1 MSNPEHDPIPRE
13 AAWLAAVTA
22 SLGVVVIAVDTEGTI
37 TGVAG
42 AVRPRL
48 GVHDGHSLVGTHLA
62 GLIDPQELDRARS
75 TRGAGATHSDLDVIL
90 RPPNDRAPQRDWTFL
105 SRDGAPVP
113 MRLDWHATRGSDG
126 RPDGWIAVAS
136 NPDCQRR
143 VRDEHERVT
152 ALEAQLAQLRHRERE
167 AERVREAYTYLGACR
182 SVREALTVLRSFL
195 GDLFGDAPPRLLIPR
210 ADREEGGDDTLRAD
224 SCWALKTG
232 QIYVSEPGGLRCG
245 HLPDGAEAWACAP
258 LADGED
264 AVAVLVAPL
273 RGPTG
278 RQRIPELATQAQQFS
293 GVLSTLRLRR
303 TLEDQATRDPLTGA
317 VNRRQLD
324 LALQTTLRRH
334 GETRSPFAVVA
345 LDVDHFKRINDTF
358 GHERGD
364 RVLSGLGTL
373 LRESLRGSDVIARVG
388 GEEFVLL
395 LRDLDAAAAA
405 ARTESLRGE
414 IEAAHLAGPDLAC
427 TVSFGLVPVGD
438 ETSTGD
444 ALLRG
449 ADHALYRA
457 KEQGRNR
464 VCVGVPA

>member
-1 MSNPEHDPIPRE
+1 MSNPEPVPRE
-13 AAWLAAVTA
+13 SAWLAAVTA
-22 SLGVVVIAVDTEGTI
+22 SLGAVVIAVDLRGTI
-37 TGVAG
+37 IGIAG
-42 AVRPRL
+42 ALRARL
-48 GVHDGHSLVGTHLA
+48 GVHEGATLVGTHLA
-62 GLIDPQELDRARS
+62 GLIAPEELARARS
-75 TRGAGATHSDLDVIL
+75 THSATSPRSDLDAIL
-90 RPPNDRAPQRDWTFL
+90 GTVDPLPTPGDWTFL
-105 SRDGAPVP
+105 SRDGGPVP
-113 MRLDWHATRGSDG
+113 MRLDWLATRGADG
-126 RPDGWIAVAS
+126 QVDGWIAVAS
-136 NPDCQRR
+136 NPDCQRLAR
-143 VRDEHERVT
+143 SEHARVT
-152 ALEAQLAQLRHRERE
+152 ELEAQLDHLRLRERE
-167 AERVREAYTYLGACR
+167 AERIREAYTYLGACR
-182 SVREALTVLRSFL
+182 SVREALTVLRTFL
-195 GDLFGDAPPRLLIPR
+195 GDLFGAAPPQLLIPR
-210 ADREEGGDDTLRAD
+210 ADRDDGDADTLRPD

-245 HLPDGAEAWACAP
+245 HLPDSADAWACAP

-273 RGPTG
+273 NGPTG
-278 RQRIPELATQAQQFS
+278 RRRVAELASQAQQFS

-334 GETRSPFAVVA
+334 SETRSPFAVVA

-405 ARTESLRGE
+405 ARTEALRGE
-414 IEAAHLAGPDLAC
+414 IEAAHLAGPDLPC
-427 TVSFGLVPVGD
+427 TVSFGIVPVT
-438 ETSTGD
+438 EEPSTGD

-449 ADHALYRA
+449 ADQALYRA
-457 KEQGRNR
+457 KAQGRNR